1 MKRTILICILLSFLY
16 SGVSVLNASELPEQQ
31 DTVTVTTQKYVS
43 GHDILTNDPVNVNK
57 LANAIFIIVQ
67 FMATLGVGL
76 LTVLAVMS
84 EQIEAQAEPDK
95 NNLRLFEWQLSIL
108 TPAFA
113 IMAIII
119 SIANYC
125 LRVSNDTKDI
135 ISSTIILL
143 ITTLL
148 ITNKRKINRK

>member
-1 MKRTILICILLSFLY
+1 MKRTILLFILLPLICSGLY
-16 SGVSVLNASELPEQQ
+16 VLNASELPEEQ

-57 LANAIFIIVQ
+57 LANAVFIIVQ
-67 FMATLGVGL
+67 FMTTLG
-76 LTVLAVMS
+76 
-84 EQIEAQAEPDK
+84 I
-95 NNLRLFEWQLSIL
+95 LRLFERQLSIL